1 MNELNQ
7 VTAEQMERLITAQ
20 EEIGKI
26 INPAYKLTS
35 WTDVQAV
42 LRRGKLNDYL
52 SVGDQLVATYN
63 NVAKIWDVIGID
75 KDTPTNKAF
84 THSLT
89 IQSREVLRYG
99 SRIDA
104 PQAMY
109 NAVTALPAGT
119 HIFTTNGVQYQVTTT
134 VEIPAGGVLFIATRD
149 EYIPLTLTS
158 YGVDRVTTIE
168 TGLVVTT
175 ATGADT
181 LTPINDYIRMRYG
194 SNRYIDSALRQ
205 WMNSNATTFVWQAK
219 GLYDMPSAYETKGF
233 LDLLDPELVAVLG
246 KADKQVAKASVDGG
260 GQDLFTDKVFLL
272 SRKEMFGDDEGVV
285 TGESVYPFW
294 DGSTNA
300 DRIKK
305 EGSTPRYY
313 WLRSPTVG
321 TSGITRGVY
330 TGGSLHDYIANDGI
344 GLAPACVIV

>member
-7 VTAEQMERLITAQ
+7 VTAEQMERLILAQ
-20 EEIGKI
+20 EQIGKMV
-26 INPAYKLTS
+26 NPAYKLES

-42 LRRGKLNDYL
+42 LRRGKLKDYL
-52 SVGDQLVATYN
+52 SVGDQLVAKYN

-119 HIFTTNGVQYQVTTT
+119 HIFSTNGLKYQVTTT

-158 YGVDRVTTIE
+158 YQADRVTTIE
-168 TGLVVTT
+168 TGLTVTS
-175 ATGADT
+175 ATGEDT
-181 LTPINDYIRMRYG
+181 LTPINDYVRMRYG

-205 WMNSNATTFVWQAK
+205 WMNSDATTFVWQAK

-233 LDLLDPELVAVLG
+233 INLLDPELVAVLG
-246 KADKQVAKASVDGG
+246 KADKQVAKATIDGG
-260 GQDLFTDKVFLL
+260 GQDLFSDKIFLL

-300 DRIKK
+300 DRIKL
-305 EGSTPRYY
+305 EGSTARYH
-313 WLRSPTVG
+313 WLRSPHVG
-321 TSGITRGVY
+321 SSIITRNVGP
-330 TGGSLHDYIANDGI
+330 DGNLSNYNAYN
-344 GLAPACVIV
+344 GLGMAPACVIV